1 MRRVPIIVFIVL
13 FAVSAGFADF
23 KYTEKSKITGG
34 SIMGAVKFAGA
45 FSKDAKQMTQG
56 MNSTVSFKGNKM
68 RREDDLGNAEIYD
81 LDGRRIIHI
90 DARHK
95 TYSVM
100 TFDEMR
106 ARIQEEKRKAAEQQA
121 KSKDKNAQVKV
132 IPKIQIT
139 PGKTTKELLGQT
151 AKEMK
156 VRVDME
162 IQSEDPQH
170 KAESATFWVNSD
182 SWLAPVK
189 GHDEARRFYM
199 RLAKELD
206 WLPGEMASG
215 AGNVQIAPAMAEFR
229 KNAFNMTG
237 FPLLQ
242 YVSVGGTGTG
252 QPGQSESKAQSSPS
266 TPGGAIAKGIGG
278 LFGRKKKKEDE
289 QAQQDSANADSK
301 PASPA
306 NSLMDMTLEVT
317 SVSIDPVD
325 KSLFDIPPGYKQ
337 VEDKGRH

>member
-1 MRRVPIIVFIVL
+1 MKKFCAIGLILIFTIT
-13 FAVSAGFADF
+13 SCFADF

-34 SIMGAVKFAGA
+34 SMMGAVKFAGA

-56 MNSTVSFKGNKM
+56 MNSTVVFKGNKM
-68 RREDDLGNAEIYD
+68 RRDDDLGNAEIYD
-81 LDGRRIIHI
+81 LDGRRVIHI
-90 DARHK
+90 DTRHK

-106 ARIQEEKRKAAEQQA
+106 ARIQEERRKAAEQHA
-121 KSKDKNAQVKV
+121 KSKDKNAQVKI
-132 IPKIQIT
+132 IPKVQIT
-139 PGKTTKELLGQT
+139 PGKGSKELLGQT
-151 AKEMK
+151 AKETKM
-156 VRVDME
+156 RVDME
-162 IQSEDPQH
+162 VQSEDPKDKGQ
-170 KAESATFWVNSD
+170 SATFWLTSD

-189 GHDEARRFYM
+189 GSDEVKRFFM

-206 WLPGEMASG
+206 WLPGEMAG
-215 AGNVQIAPAMAEFR
+215 GGNIQIAPAMSEFH
-229 KNAFNMTG
+229 KNVSNLSG

-242 YVSVGGTGTG
+242 YVSVGGAG
-252 QPGQSESKAQSSPS
+252 QQGQADSKAESSPS

-289 QAQQDSANADSK
+289 QSKDAASTDSK

-306 NSLMDMTLEVT
+306 NSLMDMTIEVT
-317 SVSIDPVD
+317 SLSTDPVD
-325 KSLFDIPPGYKQ
+325 KGLFDIPSGYKQ